1 MAEQPKVVITDYD
14 YGNVDIETAILED
27 AGATVIALQAKS
39 EEDLFAE
46 TRDCSAII
54 NQYARVGRAI
64 IERASRCK
72 VIARYGVGV
81 DIVDVEAATEHGI
94 IVTNVRDYCTEEVAD
109 HAISLWL
116 ALARRLFD
124 YNRATHDGVWSWQ
137 SAKPIWRLRGQ
148 TVGIISLG
156 KIGQAI
162 ASRARAFEV
171 NVIAYDPFVPQEV
184 AEALDVPLVGKE
196 ELLKSSDH
204 ILMQAP
210 MTPDTWHFLS
220 DDEFSIMKPGAI
232 LVNTGRGPTIDNK
245 ALYRALT
252 TGTLAGAGLDDPE
265 EEPAK
270 RAEWS
275 PSDNPIFKL
284 SNVIVTPHAA
294 YYSEESIRIARET
307 AATEVARCLT
317 GMTPRFQV
325 NEREMTAAR
334 QTSIKEKS
342 HAKGI

>member
-184 AEALDVPLVGKE
+184 AEAVDVPLVGKE

-220 DDEFSIMKPGAI
+220 DDEFSIMNPGAI
-232 LVNTGRGPTIDNK
+232 LVNTGRGPHH
-245 ALYRALT
+245 RHQ
-252 TGTLAGAGLDDPE
+252 GAVPGLDHWHFGRSG
-265 EEPAK
+265 A
-270 RAEWS
+270 RRS
-275 PSDNPIFKL
+275 RGG
-284 SNVIVTPHAA
+284 T
-294 YYSEESIRIARET
+294 RET
-307 AATEVARCLT
+307 GGVESF
-317 GMTPRFQV
+317 GQSDF
-325 NEREMTAAR
+325 
-334 QTSIKEKS
+334 
-342 HAKGI
+342 